1 MKSKKNLLEQLNN
14 LPYFSKN
21 TVKQLNKQLGFNLKD
36 STVDT
41 YISRFLKNKEILP
54 LKNGLYASADFLD
67 KHRGDISYVFYLAN
81 ILRKP
86 SYVSSWSALQY
97 YNLATEAIYSITS
110 MTPKVTRNYKTK
122 AGNFTYQS
130 IQKDLFSDFSLVN
143 GEPASSAGK
152 FDFFIATP
160 AKALFD
166 ALYFKTH
173 QFRGVLLKDIKPLIE
188 ELRIDFDEM
197 EKQEQD
203 KFYTMIKKYLS

>member
-1 MKSKKNLLEQLNN
+1 FSKK
-14 LPYFSKN
+14 
-21 TVKQLNKQLGFNLKD
+21 TIIQLNKQFGFNLKD

-41 YISRFLKNKEILP
+41 YISRFLQNKEILP
-54 LKNGLYASADFLD
+54 LKNGLYVSADFLD
-67 KHRGDISYVFYLAN
+67 KHRNDISYVFYLAN

-86 SYVSSWSALQY
+86 SYISSWSALQY

-110 MTPKVTRNYKTK
+110 VTPKVTRSYKTK
-122 AGNFTYQS
+122 AGNFAYQS
-130 IQKDLFSDFSLVN
+130 MQKDLFSDFLLVK

-166 ALYFKTH
+166 LLYFKTH
-173 QFRGVLLKDIKPLIE
+173 QFRGVQMKDINPLIK

-197 EKQEQD
+197 DKDEQS
-203 KFYTMIKKYLS
+203 KFYTIIKKYLSYE